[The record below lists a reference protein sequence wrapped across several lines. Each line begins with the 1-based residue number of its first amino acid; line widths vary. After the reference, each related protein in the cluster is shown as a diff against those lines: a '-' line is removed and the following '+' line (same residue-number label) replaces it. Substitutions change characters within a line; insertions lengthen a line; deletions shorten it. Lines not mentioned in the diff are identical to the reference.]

1 MNNASAGD
9 MITARS
15 SGNRNQL
22 TRRNYLRRF
31 LLSSTNLD
39 KLSAGTLAHGEILA
53 VPLRKPKTRHFYF
66 ARLHPHKEIIVVVA
80 AGATCCAQR
89 LVFTRCPMKIV
100 ELRDHFS
107 I

>member
-1 MNNASAGD
+1 MNNVSADD

-15 SGNRNQL
+15 SENRNQL

-39 KLSAGTLAHGEILA
+39 KLSARFARGEILTA

-66 ARLHPHKEIIVVVA
+66 ARLRPHKEIIA
-80 AGATCCAQR
+80 
-89 LVFTRCPMKIV
+89 L
-100 ELRDHFS
+100 
-107 I
+107 